1 MLFLEVVRIKELI
14 NQLKPTFSN
23 AMNSLDVPES
33 TWLPLLGKATVEDHG
48 DVALPCHSL
57 AGIMKK
63 APQEIA
69 KQISELVASDLKSFA
84 TVSSMSGFVNI
95 TAKPEWLSKRISI
108 LLGDTRLGVSVDE
121 KKTLVVDYSAPNVAK
136 EMHVGHLRSTV
147 IGDTIVRMLEFKG
160 HTVIR
165 ENHVGDW
172 GTPFG
177 MLIEHLLDLGEDRAA
192 NELGVGDLDS
202 FYKQARSKFVSDE
215 EFANRSRS
223 RVVMLQG
230 GDAETLRLW
239 RILVDESMRYFNEVY
254 SMLGVMLTDDD
265 IRGESSY
272 QKLLP
277 EVVERL
283 RESGDLEQ
291 SDGADVVFP
300 GGWVNRDGEP
310 LPMII
315 RKADGGYNY
324 STSDLAC
331 IIDRVERL
339 GSDGFLYVV
348 GTPQKQH
355 FEMVFQVAKKAGF
368 MSNNHQAVHVNFGS
382 VLDTDGKVLKSREGE
397 VIKLHDLLEE
407 AIRRAEQSIDDKN
420 PDLAGKE
427 REEVARAVGI
437 GAVKYADLSTER
449 TKDYVFDWEKM
460 LSFEGNTAP
469 YLQYAYARISS
480 IFRKWGGD
488 RESLTTNFESLME
501 SEISTLRSEEILL
514 SRRLVEFPSILDD
527 SVSTFSPHKLC
538 KHLHSIASS
547 FASFYENCGILKED
561 NEIISQRRLALCEVT
576 SRELKLGLEM
586 MGINVPERM

>member
-1 MLFLEVVRIKELI
+1 MVRIKELI
-14 NQLKPTFSN
+14 NQLKPTFSK
-23 AMNSLDVPES
+23 AMDSLDVPES

-69 KQISELVASDLKSFA
+69 EQISELIASDLQSFA
-84 TVSSMSGFVNI
+84 IVSSMSGFVNI

-108 LLGDTRLGVSVDE
+108 LLRDTRLGVSLDQ
-121 KKTLVVDYSAPNVAK
+121 KKTFAVDYSAPNVAK

-223 RVVMLQG
+223 RVVLLQG

-272 QKLLP
+272 QELLP

-283 RESGDLEQ
+283 RESGDLEE

-339 GSDGFLYVV
+339 GCDGFLYVV

-355 FEMVFQVAKKAGF
+355 FEMVFQVAMKAGF
-368 MSNNHQAVHVNFGS
+368 MSHNHQAIHVNFGS

-397 VIKLHDLLEE
+397 VIKLHDLLKE
-407 AIRRAEQSIDDKN
+407 AIRRAERSIDDKN

-501 SEISTLRSEEILL
+501 RELSTLRAEEILL

-561 NEIISQRRLALCEVT
+561 NEKISHRRLALCEVT

>member
-1 MLFLEVVRIKELI
+1 MVRIKELI
-14 NQLKPTFSN
+14 NQLKPIFSN
-23 AMNSLDVPES
+23 AMNSLDIPDS

-57 AGIMKK
+57 AGILKK

-69 KQISELVASDLKSFA
+69 KLISELVASDLQSFA
-84 TVSSMSGFVNI
+84 IVSSMSGFVNI
-95 TAKPEWLSKRISI
+95 TAKPEWLSKRLSI
-108 LLGDTRLGVSVDE
+108 LLADPRLGVSVDE
-121 KKTLVVDYSAPNVAK
+121 KKTFAVDYSAPNVAK

-223 RVVMLQG
+223 RVVLLQG

-272 QKLLP
+272 QELLP

-283 RESGDLEQ
+283 RESGDLEE

-339 GSDGFLYVV
+339 GCDGFLYVV

-368 MSNNHQAVHVNFGS
+368 MSHNHQAVHVNFGS

-407 AIRRAEQSIDDKN
+407 AIRRAKQSIDDKN
-420 PDLAGKE
+420 PDLLGKE

-501 SEISTLRSEEILL
+501 SELSTLRAEEILL

-547 FASFYENCGILKED
+547 FASFYENCAILMED

>member
-14 NQLKPTFSN
+14 NQLKPSFSN

-69 KQISELVASDLKSFA
+69 EQISELVASDLKSFA

-121 KKTLVVDYSAPNVAK
+121 KKTFVVDYSAPNVAK

-239 RILVDESMRYFNEVY
+239 LILVDESMRYFNEVY

-272 QKLLP
+272 QELLP

-283 RESGDLEQ
+283 RESGDLEE

-397 VIKLHDLLEE
+397 VIKLHDLLKE

>member
-1 MLFLEVVRIKELI
+1 
-14 NQLKPTFSN
+14 
-23 AMNSLDVPES
+23 MNSLDLPES
-33 TWLPLLGKATVEDHG
+33 IWLPLLGKATVEDHG

-57 AGIMKK
+57 AGILKK

-69 KQISELVASDLKSFA
+69 KQISELVASDLQSFA
-84 TVSSMSGFVNI
+84 IVSSMSGFVNI
-95 TAKPEWLSKRISI
+95 TAKPEWLLKRISI
-108 LLGDTRLGVSVDE
+108 LLADPRLGVSVDE
-121 KKTLVVDYSAPNVAK
+121 GKTFAVDYSAPNVAK

-202 FYKQARSKFVSDE
+202 FYKQARLKFVSDE

-223 RVVMLQG
+223 RVVLLQG

-272 QKLLP
+272 QELLP
-277 EVVERL
+277 EVVYRL
-283 RESGDLEQ
+283 KESGDLEE

-339 GSDGFLYVV
+339 GCDGFLYVV

-368 MSNNHQAVHVNFGS
+368 MSHNHQAVHVNFGS

-397 VIKLHDLLEE
+397 VIKLHDLLKE
-407 AIRRAEQSIDDKN
+407 AIRRAKKSIDDKN
-420 PDLAGKE
+420 PDLLGKE

-488 RESLTTNFESLME
+488 RESLTSNFESLIE
-501 SEISTLRSEEILL
+501 SELSTLSSEEILL

-576 SRELKLGLEM
+576 SRVLKLGLEI

>member
-1 MLFLEVVRIKELI
+1 VVRIEELI
-14 NQLKPTFSN
+14 NQLKPIFSN
-23 AMNSLDVPES
+23 AMNSLEVPES

-57 AGIMKK
+57 AGILKK

-69 KQISELVASDLKSFA
+69 KQISELVASDLQSFA
-84 TVSSMSGFVNI
+84 IVSSMSGFVNI
-95 TAKPEWLSKRISI
+95 TAKPEWLSNRISI
-108 LLGDTRLGVSVDE
+108 LLADPRLGISVDQ
-121 KKTLVVDYSAPNVAK
+121 KKTFVVDYSAPNVAK

-223 RVVMLQG
+223 RVVLLQG

-272 QKLLP
+272 QELLP
-277 EVVERL
+277 EVVYRL
-283 RESGDLEQ
+283 KESGDLEE

-339 GSDGFLYVV
+339 GCDGFLYVV

-368 MSNNHQAVHVNFGS
+368 MSHNHQAVHVNFGS

-407 AIRRAEQSIDDKN
+407 AIRRAKQSIDDKN
-420 PDLAGKE
+420 PDLLGKE

-488 RESLTTNFESLME
+488 RESLTTNLESLME
-501 SEISTLRSEEILL
+501 SELSNLRSEEILL

-561 NEIISQRRLALCEVT
+561 DEAISRRRLALCEVT

>member
-1 MLFLEVVRIKELI
+1 MIRIKELI
-14 NQLKPTFSN
+14 NELNPIFSK
-23 AMNSLDVPES
+23 AMNSLGLPDS
-33 TWLPLLGKATVEDHG
+33 TRLPLLGKATVEDHG

-57 AGIMKK
+57 AGILKNS
-63 APQEIA
+63 PQEIA
-69 KQISELVASDLKSFA
+69 KQISELVAFELQSFA
-84 TVSSMSGFVNI
+84 TVSSISGFVNI
-95 TAKPEWLSKRISI
+95 TAKPEWLSKRISA
-108 LLGDTRLGVSVDE
+108 LLADPRIGVSVDE
-121 KKTLVVDYSAPNVAK
+121 RRTFAVDYSAPNVAK

-215 EFANRSRS
+215 EFANRSRG
-223 RVVMLQG
+223 RVVLLQG

-272 QKLLP
+272 QALLP
-277 EVVERL
+277 EVVNRL
-283 RESGDLEQ
+283 IESGDLEE

-339 GSDGFLYVV
+339 GCDGFLYVV

-368 MSNNHQAVHVNFGS
+368 MGDNHQAVHVNFGS
-382 VLDTDGKVLKSREGE
+382 VLDNDGKVLKSREGE
-397 VIKLHDLLEE
+397 VIKLHDLLSES
-407 AIRRAEQSIDDKN
+407 IRRAEQSIDDKN
-420 PDLAGKE
+420 PDLTGKE
-427 REEVARAVGI
+427 REAVARAVGI

-488 RESLTTNFESLME
+488 RESLATNFESLME
-501 SEISTLRSEEILL
+501 RELGTLMSEEILL
-514 SRRLVEFPSILDD
+514 CRRLVEFPSILDD

-547 FASFYENCGILKED
+547 FASFYENCGILNQD
-561 NEIISQRRLALCEVT
+561 NVIISQRRLALCEVT

-586 MGINVPERM
+586 MGIDVPERM

>member
-1 MLFLEVVRIKELI
+1 VVRIKELI
-14 NQLKPTFSN
+14 NQLKPIFSN
-23 AMNSLDVPES
+23 AMNSLDIPDS

-57 AGIMKK
+57 AGILKK

-69 KQISELVASDLKSFA
+69 KQISELVASDLQSFA
-84 TVSSMSGFVNI
+84 IVSSMSGFVNI
-95 TAKPEWLSKRISI
+95 TAKPEWLSKRLSI
-108 LLGDTRLGVSVDE
+108 LLADPRLGVSVDE
-121 KKTLVVDYSAPNVAK
+121 KKTFAVDYSAPNVAK

-215 EFANRSRS
+215 GFANRSRS
-223 RVVMLQG
+223 RVVLLQG

-272 QKLLP
+272 QELLP

-283 RESGDLEQ
+283 RESGDLEE

-339 GSDGFLYVV
+339 GCDGFLYVV

-368 MSNNHQAVHVNFGS
+368 MSHNHQAVHVNFGS

-420 PDLAGKE
+420 PDLLGKE

-501 SEISTLRSEEILL
+501 SELSTLRGEEILL

-547 FASFYENCGILKED
+547 FASFYENCAILKED
-561 NEIISQRRLALCEVT
+561 NEIISQRRLALCEAT

>member
-1 MLFLEVVRIKELI
+1 MD
-14 NQLKPTFSN
+14 
-23 AMNSLDVPES
+23 SLDVPES

-57 AGIMKK
+57 AGILKK

-69 KQISELVASDLKSFA
+69 EQISELIASDLQSFA
-84 TVSSMSGFVNI
+84 IVSSMSGFVNI
-95 TAKPEWLSKRISI
+95 SAKPEWLSKRISI
-108 LLGDTRLGVSVDE
+108 LLRDTRLGVSVDQ
-121 KKTLVVDYSAPNVAK
+121 KKTFAVDYSAPNVAK

-223 RVVMLQG
+223 RVVLLQG

-272 QKLLP
+272 QELLP

-283 RESGDLEQ
+283 RESGDLEE

-339 GSDGFLYVV
+339 ACDGFLYVV

-355 FEMVFQVAKKAGF
+355 FEMVFQVAMKAGF
-368 MSNNHQAVHVNFGS
+368 MSHNHQAIHVNFGS

-397 VIKLHDLLEE
+397 VIKLHDLLKE
-407 AIRRAEQSIDDKN
+407 AIRRAERSIDDKN

-501 SEISTLRSEEILL
+501 SDISTLRSEEILL

-561 NEIISQRRLALCEVT
+561 NEKISHRRLALCEVT

>member
-1 MLFLEVVRIKELI
+1 MVRIKELI
-14 NQLKPTFSN
+14 NQLKPIFSN
-23 AMNSLDVPES
+23 AMNSLDIPDS

-57 AGIMKK
+57 AGILKK

-69 KQISELVASDLKSFA
+69 KQISELVASDLQSFA
-84 TVSSMSGFVNI
+84 IVSSMSGFVNI
-95 TAKPEWLSKRISI
+95 TAKPEWLSKRLSI
-108 LLGDTRLGVSVDE
+108 LLADPRLGVSVDE
-121 KKTLVVDYSAPNVAK
+121 KKTFAVDYSAPNVAK

-223 RVVMLQG
+223 RVVLLQG

-272 QKLLP
+272 QELLP

-283 RESGDLEQ
+283 RESGDLEE

-339 GSDGFLYVV
+339 GCDGFLYVV

-368 MSNNHQAVHVNFGS
+368 MSHNHQAVHVNFGS

-420 PDLAGKE
+420 PDLLGKE

-488 RESLTTNFESLME
+488 RESLTTNLESLME
-501 SEISTLRSEEILL
+501 SELSNLRSEEILL

-547 FASFYENCGILKED
+547 FASFYENCAILKED
-561 NEIISQRRLALCEVT
+561 NEIISQRRLALCEAT

>member
-1 MLFLEVVRIKELI
+1 MVRIKELI
-14 NQLKPTFSN
+14 NQLKPIFSN
-23 AMNSLDVPES
+23 AMNSLDIPDS

-57 AGIMKK
+57 AGILKK

-69 KQISELVASDLKSFA
+69 KQISELVASDLQSFA
-84 TVSSMSGFVNI
+84 IVSSMSGFVNI
-95 TAKPEWLSKRISI
+95 TAKPEWLSKRLSI
-108 LLGDTRLGVSVDE
+108 LLADPRLGVSVDE
-121 KKTLVVDYSAPNVAK
+121 KKTFAVDYSAPNVAK

-223 RVVMLQG
+223 RVVLLQG

-254 SMLGVMLTDDD
+254 SMLGVMLTDED

-272 QKLLP
+272 QELLP

-283 RESGDLEQ
+283 RESGDLEE

-339 GSDGFLYVV
+339 GCDGFLYVV

-368 MSNNHQAVHVNFGS
+368 MSQNHQAVHVNFGS

-420 PDLAGKE
+420 PDLLGKE
-427 REEVARAVGI
+427 REEVARDVGI

-501 SEISTLRSEEILL
+501 SELSTLRGEEILL

-547 FASFYENCGILKED
+547 FASFYENCAILKED

>member
-1 MLFLEVVRIKELI
+1 MIRIKELI
-14 NQLKPTFSN
+14 NELNPIFSK
-23 AMNSLDVPES
+23 AMNSLGLPDS
-33 TWLPLLGKATVEDHG
+33 TRLPLLGKATVEDHG

-57 AGIMKK
+57 AGILKNS
-63 APQEIA
+63 PQEIA
-69 KQISELVASDLKSFA
+69 KQISELVAFELQSFA
-84 TVSSMSGFVNI
+84 TVSSISGFVNI
-95 TAKPEWLSKRISI
+95 TAKPEWLSKRISA
-108 LLGDTRLGVSVDE
+108 LLADPRLGVSVDE
-121 KKTLVVDYSAPNVAK
+121 GRTFAVDYSAPNVAK

-215 EFANRSRS
+215 EFANRSRG
-223 RVVMLQG
+223 RVVLLQG

-272 QKLLP
+272 QELLP
-277 EVVERL
+277 EVVNRL
-283 RESGDLEQ
+283 IESGDLEE

-339 GSDGFLYVV
+339 GCDGFLYVV

-368 MSNNHQAVHVNFGS
+368 MGDNHQAVHVNFGS
-382 VLDTDGKVLKSREGE
+382 VLDNDGKVLKSREGE
-397 VIKLHDLLEE
+397 VIKLHDLLSES
-407 AIRRAEQSIDDKN
+407 IRRAEQSIDDKN
-420 PDLAGKE
+420 PDLTGKE
-427 REEVARAVGI
+427 REAVARAVGI

-488 RESLTTNFESLME
+488 RESLATNFESLME
-501 SEISTLRSEEILL
+501 SEPGTLMAEEILL

-547 FASFYENCGILKED
+547 FASFYENCEILNQD
-561 NEIISQRRLALCEVT
+561 NVIISQRRLALCEVT

-586 MGINVPERM
+586 MGIDVPERM

>member
-1 MLFLEVVRIKELI
+1 MVRIKELI
-14 NQLKPTFSN
+14 DQLKPIFSN
-23 AMNSLDVPES
+23 AMNSLDIPDS

-57 AGIMKK
+57 AGILKK

-69 KQISELVASDLKSFA
+69 KQISELVASDLQSFA
-84 TVSSMSGFVNI
+84 IVSSMSGFVNI
-95 TAKPEWLSKRISI
+95 TAKPEWLSKRLSI
-108 LLGDTRLGVSVDE
+108 LLADPRLGVSVDE
-121 KKTLVVDYSAPNVAK
+121 KKTFAVDYSAPNVAK

-223 RVVMLQG
+223 RVVLLQG

-272 QKLLP
+272 QELLP

-283 RESGDLEQ
+283 RESGDLEE

-339 GSDGFLYVV
+339 GCDGFLYVV

-368 MSNNHQAVHVNFGS
+368 MSHNHQAVHVNFGS

-420 PDLAGKE
+420 PDLLGKE

-501 SEISTLRSEEILL
+501 RELSTLRAEEILL

-547 FASFYENCGILKED
+547 FASFYENCAILKED

>member
-1 MLFLEVVRIKELI
+1 MVRIEELI
-14 NQLKPTFSN
+14 NQLKPIFSN
-23 AMNSLDVPES
+23 AMNSLEVPES

-48 DVALPCHSL
+48 DVAFPCHSL
-57 AGIMKK
+57 AGILKK
-63 APQEIA
+63 SPQEIA
-69 KQISELVASDLKSFA
+69 IQISELVASDLQSFA
-84 TVSSMSGFVNI
+84 IVSSMSGFVNI
-95 TAKPEWLSKRISI
+95 TAKPEWLSNRISI
-108 LLGDTRLGVSVDE
+108 LLADPRLGVSVDQ
-121 KKTLVVDYSAPNVAK
+121 KKTFVVDYSAPNVAK

-223 RVVMLQG
+223 RVVLLQG

-272 QKLLP
+272 QELLP
-277 EVVERL
+277 EVVYRL
-283 RESGDLEQ
+283 KESGDLEE

-339 GSDGFLYVV
+339 GCDGFLYVV

-368 MSNNHQAVHVNFGS
+368 MSHNHQAVHVNFGS

-420 PDLAGKE
+420 PDLLGKE

-501 SEISTLRSEEILL
+501 SELSTLRGEEILL

-561 NEIISQRRLALCEVT
+561 DEAISRRRLALCEVT

>member
-1 MLFLEVVRIKELI
+1 MVRIKELI
-14 NQLKPTFSN
+14 NQLKPIFSN
-23 AMNSLDVPES
+23 AMNSLDIPDS

-57 AGIMKK
+57 AGILKK

-69 KQISELVASDLKSFA
+69 KHISELVASDLQSFA
-84 TVSSMSGFVNI
+84 IVSSMSGFVNI
-95 TAKPEWLSKRISI
+95 TAKPEWLSKRLSI
-108 LLGDTRLGVSVDE
+108 LLADPRLGVSVDE
-121 KKTLVVDYSAPNVAK
+121 KKTFAVDYSAPNVAK

-223 RVVMLQG
+223 RVVLLQG

-272 QKLLP
+272 QELLP

-283 RESGDLEQ
+283 RESGDLEE

-339 GSDGFLYVV
+339 GCDGFLYVV

-397 VIKLHDLLEE
+397 VIKLHDLLKE

-420 PDLAGKE
+420 PDLLGKE

-501 SEISTLRSEEILL
+501 SELSTLRGEEILL

-547 FASFYENCGILKED
+547 FASFYENCAILKED

>member
-1 MLFLEVVRIKELI
+1 VVRIKELI
-14 NQLKPTFSN
+14 NQLKPIFSN
-23 AMNSLDVPES
+23 AMNSLDIPDS

-57 AGIMKK
+57 AGILKK

-69 KQISELVASDLKSFA
+69 KQISELVASDLQSFA
-84 TVSSMSGFVNI
+84 IVSSMSGFVNI
-95 TAKPEWLSKRISI
+95 TAKPEWLSKRLSI
-108 LLGDTRLGVSVDE
+108 LLADPRLGVSVDE
-121 KKTLVVDYSAPNVAK
+121 KKTFAVDYSAPNVAK

-202 FYKQARSKFVSDE
+202 FYKQARTKFVSDE

-223 RVVMLQG
+223 RVVLLQG

-272 QKLLP
+272 QELLP

-283 RESGDLEQ
+283 RESGDLEE

-339 GSDGFLYVV
+339 GCDGFLYVV

-368 MSNNHQAVHVNFGS
+368 MSHNHQAVHVNFGS

-420 PDLAGKE
+420 PDLLGKE

-501 SEISTLRSEEILL
+501 SELSTLRGEEILL

-547 FASFYENCGILKED
+547 FASFYENCAILKED
-561 NEIISQRRLALCEVT
+561 NEIISQRRLALCEAT

>member
-1 MLFLEVVRIKELI
+1 VVRIEELI
-14 NQLKPTFSN
+14 NQLKPIFSN
-23 AMNSLDVPES
+23 AMNSLEVPES

-48 DVALPCHSL
+48 DVAFPCHSL
-57 AGIMKK
+57 AGILKK
-63 APQEIA
+63 SPQEIA
-69 KQISELVASDLKSFA
+69 IQISELVASDLQSFA
-84 TVSSMSGFVNI
+84 IVSSMSGFVNI
-95 TAKPEWLSKRISI
+95 TAKPEWLSNRISI
-108 LLGDTRLGVSVDE
+108 LLADPRLGVSVDQ
-121 KKTLVVDYSAPNVAK
+121 KKTFVVDYSAPNVAK

-223 RVVMLQG
+223 RVVLLQG

-272 QKLLP
+272 QELLP
-277 EVVERL
+277 EVVYRL
-283 RESGDLEQ
+283 KESGDLEE

-339 GSDGFLYVV
+339 GCDGFLYVV

-368 MSNNHQAVHVNFGS
+368 MSHNHQAVHVNFGS

-407 AIRRAEQSIDDKN
+407 AIRRAKQSIDDKN
-420 PDLAGKE
+420 PDLLGKE

-488 RESLTTNFESLME
+488 RESLTTNLESLME
-501 SEISTLRSEEILL
+501 SELSNLRSEEILL

-561 NEIISQRRLALCEVT
+561 DEAISQRRLALCEVT

>member
-1 MLFLEVVRIKELI
+1 MIRIKELI
-14 NQLKPTFSN
+14 NELNPIFSK
-23 AMNSLDVPES
+23 AMNSLGLPDS
-33 TWLPLLGKATVEDHG
+33 TRLPLLGKATVEDHG

-57 AGIMKK
+57 AGILKNS
-63 APQEIA
+63 PQEIA
-69 KQISELVASDLKSFA
+69 KQISELVAFELQSFA
-84 TVSSMSGFVNI
+84 TVSSISGFVNI
-95 TAKPEWLSKRISI
+95 TAKPEWLSKRISA
-108 LLGDTRLGVSVDE
+108 LLADPRLGVSVDE
-121 KKTLVVDYSAPNVAK
+121 ERTFAVDYSAPNVAK

-215 EFANRSRS
+215 EFANRSRG
-223 RVVMLQG
+223 RVVLLQG

-272 QKLLP
+272 QALLP
-277 EVVERL
+277 EVVNRL
-283 RESGDLEQ
+283 IESGDLEE

-339 GSDGFLYVV
+339 GCDGFLYVV

-368 MSNNHQAVHVNFGS
+368 MGDNHQAVHVNFGS

-397 VIKLHDLLEE
+397 VIKLHDLLSES
-407 AIRRAEQSIDDKN
+407 IRRAEQSIDDKN
-420 PDLAGKE
+420 PDLTGKE
-427 REEVARAVGI
+427 REAVARAVGI

-488 RESLTTNFESLME
+488 RESLATNFESLME
-501 SEISTLRSEEILL
+501 SELGTLMSEEILL

-547 FASFYENCGILKED
+547 FASFYENCGILNQD
-561 NEIISQRRLALCEVT
+561 NVIISQRRLALCEVT

-586 MGINVPERM
+586 MGIDVPERM

>member
-1 MLFLEVVRIKELI
+1 MVRIKELI
-14 NQLKPTFSN
+14 NQLKPIFSN
-23 AMNSLDVPES
+23 AMNSLDIPDS

-57 AGIMKK
+57 AGILKK

-69 KQISELVASDLKSFA
+69 KQISELVASDLESFA
-84 TVSSMSGFVNI
+84 IVSSMSGFVNI
-95 TAKPEWLSKRISI
+95 TAKPEWLWKRLSI
-108 LLGDTRLGVSVDE
+108 LLTDPRLGVSVDE
-121 KKTLVVDYSAPNVAK
+121 KKTFAVDYSAPNVAK

-223 RVVMLQG
+223 RVVLLQG

-272 QKLLP
+272 QELLP

-283 RESGDLEQ
+283 RESGDLEE

-339 GSDGFLYVV
+339 GCDGFLYVV

-368 MSNNHQAVHVNFGS
+368 MSHNHQAVHVNFGS

-420 PDLAGKE
+420 PDLLGKE

-501 SEISTLRSEEILL
+501 SELSTLRGEEILL

-547 FASFYENCGILKED
+547 FASFYENCAILKED

>member
-1 MLFLEVVRIKELI
+1 MIRIKELI
-14 NQLKPTFSN
+14 NELNPIFSK
-23 AMNSLDVPES
+23 AMNSLGLPDS
-33 TWLPLLGKATVEDHG
+33 TRLPLLGKATVEDHG

-57 AGIMKK
+57 AGILKNS
-63 APQEIA
+63 PQEIA
-69 KQISELVASDLKSFA
+69 KQISELVAFELQSFA
-84 TVSSMSGFVNI
+84 TVSSISGFVNI
-95 TAKPEWLSKRISI
+95 TAKPEWLSKRISA
-108 LLGDTRLGVSVDE
+108 LLADPRLGVSVDE
-121 KKTLVVDYSAPNVAK
+121 GRTFAVDYSAPNVAK

-215 EFANRSRS
+215 EFANRSRG
-223 RVVMLQG
+223 RVVLLQG

-272 QKLLP
+272 QALLP
-277 EVVERL
+277 EVVNRL
-283 RESGDLEQ
+283 IESGDLEE

-339 GSDGFLYVV
+339 GCDGFLYVV

-355 FEMVFQVAKKAGF
+355 FEMVFQVAKNAGF
-368 MSNNHQAVHVNFGS
+368 MGDNHQAVHVNFGS

-397 VIKLHDLLEE
+397 VIKLHDLLAES
-407 AIRRAEQSIDDKN
+407 IRRAEQSIDDKN
-420 PDLAGKE
+420 PDLTGKE
-427 REEVARAVGI
+427 REAVARAVGI

-488 RESLTTNFESLME
+488 RESLATNFESLME
-501 SEISTLRSEEILL
+501 SELGTLMSEEILL

-547 FASFYENCGILKED
+547 FASFYENCGILNQD
-561 NEIISQRRLALCEVT
+561 NVIISQRRLALCEVT

-586 MGINVPERM
+586 MGIDVPERM

>member
-1 MLFLEVVRIKELI
+1 
-14 NQLKPTFSN
+14 
-23 AMNSLDVPES
+23 MNSLDIPDS

-57 AGIMKK
+57 AGILKK

-69 KQISELVASDLKSFA
+69 KQISELVASDLQSFA
-84 TVSSMSGFVNI
+84 IVSSMSGFVNI
-95 TAKPEWLSKRISI
+95 TAKPEWLSKRLSI
-108 LLGDTRLGVSVDE
+108 LLADPRLGVSVDE
-121 KKTLVVDYSAPNVAK
+121 KKTFAVDYSAPNVAK

-223 RVVMLQG
+223 RVVLLQG

-272 QKLLP
+272 QELLP

-283 RESGDLEQ
+283 RESGDLEE

-339 GSDGFLYVV
+339 GCDGFLYVV

-368 MSNNHQAVHVNFGS
+368 MSQNHQAVHVNFGS

-420 PDLAGKE
+420 PDLLGKE

-501 SEISTLRSEEILL
+501 SELSTLRGEEILL

-547 FASFYENCGILKED
+547 FASFYENCAILKED
-561 NEIISQRRLALCEVT
+561 NEIISQRRLALCEAT

>member
-1 MLFLEVVRIKELI
+1 MVRIEELI
-14 NQLKPTFSN
+14 NQLKPIFSN
-23 AMNSLDVPES
+23 AMNSLEVPES

-48 DVALPCHSL
+48 DVAFPCHSL
-57 AGIMKK
+57 AGILKK
-63 APQEIA
+63 SPQEIA
-69 KQISELVASDLKSFA
+69 IQISELVASDLQSFA
-84 TVSSMSGFVNI
+84 IVSSMSGFVNI
-95 TAKPEWLSKRISI
+95 TAKPEWLSNRISI
-108 LLGDTRLGVSVDE
+108 LLADPRLGVSVDQ
-121 KKTLVVDYSAPNVAK
+121 KKTFVVDYSAPNVAK

-223 RVVMLQG
+223 RVVLLQG

-272 QKLLP
+272 QELLP
-277 EVVERL
+277 EVVYRL
-283 RESGDLEQ
+283 KESGDLEE

-339 GSDGFLYVV
+339 GCDGFLYVV

-368 MSNNHQAVHVNFGS
+368 MSHNHQAVHVNFGS

-407 AIRRAEQSIDDKN
+407 SIRRAKQSIDDKN
-420 PDLAGKE
+420 PDLLGKE

-488 RESLTTNFESLME
+488 RESLTTNLESLME
-501 SEISTLRSEEILL
+501 SELSNLRSEEILL

-561 NEIISQRRLALCEVT
+561 DEAISRRRLALCEVT

>member
-1 MLFLEVVRIKELI
+1 
-14 NQLKPTFSN
+14 
-23 AMNSLDVPES
+23 MNSLEVPES

-48 DVALPCHSL
+48 DVAFPCHSL
-57 AGIMKK
+57 AGILKK
-63 APQEIA
+63 SPQEIA
-69 KQISELVASDLKSFA
+69 IQISELVASDLQSFA
-84 TVSSMSGFVNI
+84 IVSSMSGFVNI
-95 TAKPEWLSKRISI
+95 TAKPEWLSNRISI
-108 LLGDTRLGVSVDE
+108 LLADPRLGVSVDQ
-121 KKTLVVDYSAPNVAK
+121 KKTFVVDYSAPNVAK

-223 RVVMLQG
+223 RVVLLQG

-272 QKLLP
+272 QELLP
-277 EVVERL
+277 EVVYRL
-283 RESGDLEQ
+283 KESGDLEE

-339 GSDGFLYVV
+339 GCDGFLYVV

-368 MSNNHQAVHVNFGS
+368 MSHNHQAVHVNFGS

-420 PDLAGKE
+420 PDLLGKE

-501 SEISTLRSEEILL
+501 SELSTLRGEEILL

-561 NEIISQRRLALCEVT
+561 DEAISRRRLALCEVT